1 LGPQGERDNSNPYR
15 GPRPTKRKSVD
26 LPISLAQTPDPRAVP
41 GLVVITIAPVAESEA
56 LLASAKPVYPVVAT
70 DRETISLHF
79 S

>member
-1 LGPQGERDNSNPYR
+1 
-15 GPRPTKRKSVD
+15 
-26 LPISLAQTPDPRAVP
+26 
-41 GLVVITIAPVAESEA
+41 VITIAPVAESEA